1 MSEETQAE
9 EYTVLNVM
17 GPYREPREPAF
28 SFDYSVQRPQW
39 ATPQGVRVKVLIE
52 EELEYLKGKVLEISG
67 GSVGQQ
73 LRINQILC
81 REIADQKL
89 EIGNKDGLF
98 LERLDVMIG
107 AFVDALEH
115 LAPPL
120 ERWMQDEK
128 DRLRRDIKE
137 KVGI

>member
-1 MSEETQAE
+1 MSDEATSE

-17 GPYREPREPAF
+17 GPYREPREAAF
-28 SFDYSVQRPQW
+28 SFDYSVERPHW
-39 ATPQGVRVKVLIE
+39 GTPQGVRVKVYID
-52 EELEYLKGKVLEISG
+52 EELEYFKGQILEVSG

-73 LRINQILC
+73 LRVNQMIS

-98 LERLDVMIG
+98 SERRDVLIG
-107 AFVDALEH
+107 LFREELAH

-120 ERWMQDEK
+120 ESWMHKHKERVRQE
-128 DRLRRDIKE
+128 IQE